1 METQQSVVMENTA
14 RVDFR
19 SEVNHRSYSITVG
32 LPLIACP
39 AKGCPVLY
47 VLDGNWYFGSAV
59 EAVRVYAPA
68 AVVVGIGYPNDEPY
82 IKRVLERHEQIPAYI
97 KDQPAFR
104 TVPYLERFYDLS
116 LPASDEVLASDLDES
131 NQIRARHVGGLDYFL
146 EVIETEIK
154 PRVAALVPID
164 SSRQTI
170 FGHSLGGLA
179 VLHALFMAPDTFR
192 TFIAASPSI
201 WWNGKAVLAGES
213 KFAAAVRAGT
223 ATPRVLIT
231 MGGEEQTPDP
241 KYAVRFGL
249 DIEHQAAQIRRH
261 RMIDNARELTERLK
275 ALRGSD
281 AFEVEEYSVFPK
293 QHHNIAAWSALAR
306 GVSFAFPR

>member
-1 METQQSVVMENTA
+1 METKQPVVMENTA

-32 LPLIACP
+32 LPLIAFP
-39 AKGCPVLY
+39 EKGCPVLY

-59 EAVRVYAPA
+59 EAVRVYAPG

-82 IKRVLERHEQIPAYI
+82 IQRVLERHEQIPAYI
-97 KDQPAFR
+97 KNQPAFR
-104 TVPYLERFYDLS
+104 TVTYLERFYDLS
-116 LPASDEVLASDLDES
+116 LPASDEVLVSDLDES
-131 NQIRARHVGGLDYFL
+131 IRIRAKDVGGLDAFL
-146 EVIETEIK
+146 AVIETEIK
-154 PRVAALVPID
+154 PRVAAMVPID
-164 SSRQTI
+164 PSNQAI

-179 VLHALFMAPDTFR
+179 VLHALFVAPDAFR

-201 WWNGKAVLAGES
+201 WWNGKAVLGGES

-231 MGGEEQTPDP
+231 VGSEEQTPDP
-241 KYAVRFGL
+241 TYAVRFGL
-249 DIEHQAAQIRRH
+249 DFEQQAAQIRRH
-261 RMIDNARELTERLK
+261 RMVDNARELTERLK
-275 ALRGSD
+275 ALRGSG

>member
-1 METQQSVVMENTA
+1 METKQPVVMENTA
-14 RVDFR
+14 RVEFR
-19 SEVNHRSYSITVG
+19 SAVNHRSYSITVG
-32 LPLIACP
+32 LPLIAFP
-39 AKGCPVLY
+39 EKGCPVLY

-59 EAVRVYAPA
+59 EAVRVYAPG
-68 AVVVGIGYPNDEPY
+68 AVVVGIGYPNDQPY
-82 IKRVLERHEQIPAYI
+82 IERVLERHEHIPAYI

-104 TVPYLERFYDLS
+104 TVTYLERFYDLS
-116 LPASDEVLASDLDES
+116 LPASDEVLAGDLDAS
-131 NQIRARHVGGLDYFL
+131 IQIRAKDVGGLDSFL

-154 PRVAALVPID
+154 PRVAALAPID
-164 SSRQTI
+164 SSSQAI

-179 VLHALFMAPDTFR
+179 VLHALFVAPDAFR

-201 WWNGKAVLAGES
+201 WWNGKAVLGGES

-231 MGGEEQTPDP
+231 MGSEEQTPDP
-241 KYAVRFGL
+241 NYAARFGL
-249 DIEHQAAQIRRH
+249 DSEQQAAQIRRH
-261 RMIDNARELTERLK
+261 RMVDNARELTERLK
-275 ALRGSD
+275 ALRGSG
-281 AFEVEEYSVFPK
+281 AFEVEEYSVFPR